1 MVQTDLQ
8 LRCPSNQLLFRCT
21 HQSTSG
27 SLVASH
33 TQTSQNAVGTRAK
46 NGIAAE
52 GAGIPGAER
61 RRAEIQGDPRNP
73 VVGKKKRKV
82 KAAWT
87 RNHKSYFGALR
98 NSTWSPKP

>member
-73 VVGKKKRKV
+73 VVGKKKG
-82 KAAWT
+82 
-87 RNHKSYFGALR
+87 KSRRHGLGII
-98 NSTWSPKP
+98 SLTLEL